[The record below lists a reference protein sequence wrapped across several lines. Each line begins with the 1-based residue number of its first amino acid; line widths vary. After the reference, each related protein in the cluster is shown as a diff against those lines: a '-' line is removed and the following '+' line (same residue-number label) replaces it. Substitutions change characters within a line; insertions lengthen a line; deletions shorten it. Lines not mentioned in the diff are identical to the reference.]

1 MPAEPVRRP
10 TLCIGVLTLNEERR
24 IAGCLAS
31 AAFADRIIIAD
42 SGSSDRTCEIAAGLG
57 AEVHRYPDWA
67 GFAEQRNRLLAE
79 VREDYVFFLDADET
93 ITPALREEIL
103 AAIADRDLG
112 VGRIAWCEVAFG
124 RTLRHMRPVSGVP
137 RLFRTDLLLR
147 FEGIVHEQP
156 VLAGPVARDHRF
168 RARLLHHSRE
178 TVYGCLQKLAGY
190 VQLGAIKRARAGK
203 RGGILR
209 GMVSASAIFLRMYV
223 FRLGFTC
230 GAQGFL
236 FCFFIAL
243 ECFLRYAALGYD
255 RNLAEARLVTRS

>member
-1 MPAEPVRRP
+1 MTGDALRP
-10 TLCIGVLTLNEERR
+10 PTICIGVLTLNEERR
-24 IAGCLAS
+24 IAACLAS
-31 AAFADRIIIAD
+31 AGFAERIVVAD
-42 SGSSDRTCEIAAGLG
+42 SGSTDRTREIAAGLG
-57 AEVHRYPDWA
+57 AEVHLYADWA
-67 GFAEQRNRLLAE
+67 GFAEQRNRLLE
-79 VREDYVFFLDADET
+79 HVREDYVFFLDADEI
-93 ITPALREEIL
+93 ITPELRDEIL
-103 AAIADRDLG
+103 RVVADRSVG

-137 RLFRTDLLLR
+137 RLFRTDQLLR

-156 VLAGPVARDHRF
+156 VLVGGALRDYRF
-168 RARLLHHSRE
+168 QARLLHHSRE

-203 RGGILR
+203 RGGLLR
-209 GMVSASAIFLRMYV
+209 GMVSATAIFIRMYV
-223 FRLGFTC
+223 FRLGFTG

>member
-1 MPAEPVRRP
+1 MPAEHTRRP

-24 IAGCLAS
+24 IGACLES
-31 AAFADRIIIAD
+31 AAFADRVIVLD
-42 SGSSDRTCEIAAGLG
+42 SGSADRTCEIAASLG
-57 AEVHRYPDWA
+57 AEVHRHPDWA

-79 VREDYVFFLDADET
+79 VREDYVFFLDADEV
-93 ITPALREEIL
+93 ITPALRAEIVATV
-103 AAIADRDLG
+103 AAGRVG

-137 RLFRTDLLLR
+137 RLFRRDLLLR

-156 VLAGPVARDHRF
+156 VLADAKALDHRF
-168 RARLLHHSRE
+168 HERLLHHSRE

-209 GMVSASAIFLRMYV
+209 GMVSANAIFLRMYV
-223 FRLGFTC
+223 FRLGFTG